1 MPSTRN
7 AVVTKLKEEL
17 DSTIKLVVH
26 ARESLDNE
34 LDSEWAQK
42 KLSVDEKF
50 LKKLAQLTASFN
62 SLTESKI
69 RLDKA
74 EKAMERD
81 LTPAEEQ
88 EAVVGYLAS
97 LKPQEAWDVF
107 NASRR
112 LRNDPDLQMEVAQEI
127 MEKHAG
133 ALQKLAD

>member
-7 AVVTKLKEEL
+7 AVITKLKDEL
-17 DSTIKLVVH
+17 DAAIKLVVH

-42 KLSVDEKF
+42 KLSVDANF
-50 LKKLAQLTASFN
+50 LKKLAALTSSFS
-62 SLTESKI
+62 SLTDSKI

-88 EAVVGYLAS
+88 EAVVGYLAG
-97 LKPQEAWDVF
+97 LKPQDAWDVF
-107 NASRR
+107 NAARR
-112 LRNDPDLQMEVAQEI
+112 MRTGDVGNDATAEPIDS
-127 MEKHAG
+127 
-133 ALQKLAD
+133 

>member
-7 AVVTKLKEEL
+7 AVITKLKEEL
-17 DSTIKLVVH
+17 DAAIKLVVH

-42 KLSVDEKF
+42 KLSVDANF

-112 LRNDPDLQMEVAQEI
+112 MRKDPETEAVRLGLMVEQDADDCGRNSD
-127 MEKHAG
+127 
-133 ALQKLAD
+133 

>member
-7 AVVTKLKEEL
+7 QIIVRLKEEL
-17 DSTIKLVVH
+17 DSAIKLVVH
-26 ARESLDNE
+26 ARESLENE

-81 LTPAEEQ
+81 MTPEEER
-88 EAVVGYLAS
+88 EAVVLYLAS
-97 LKPQEAWDVF
+97 MKGGEAMEIY
-107 NASRR
+107 NKSCR
-112 LRNDPDLQMEVAQEI
+112 LRKDPYMPLEPAN
-127 MEKHAG
+127 A
-133 ALQKLAD
+133 AAS

>member
-7 AVVTKLKEEL
+7 AVITKLKEEL
-17 DSTIKLVVH
+17 DAAIKLVVH

-42 KLSVDEKF
+42 KLSVDANF

-88 EAVVGYLAS
+88 EAVVGYLAQ

-133 ALQKLAD
+133 TLQKLAD

>member
-1 MPSTRN
+1 MLSKN
-7 AVVTKLKEEL
+7 EVIVKLKVEL
-17 DSTIKLVVH
+17 DAAIKLVVH

-42 KLSVDEKF
+42 KLSVDANF

-81 LTPAEEQ
+81 LTAEEEA
-88 EAVVGYLAS
+88 EAVVGYLAM
-97 LKPQEAWDVF
+97 LTPQAAWDVF

-112 LRNDPDLQMEVAQEI
+112 KRKDPESEALRQSLMEAED
-127 MEKHAG
+127 
-133 ALQKLAD
+133 ADSD

>member
-7 AVVTKLKEEL
+7 AVITKLKTEL
-17 DSTIKLVVH
+17 DAAISLVVH

-34 LDSEWAQK
+34 LDSEWARK
-42 KLSVDEKF
+42 KLSVDAQF

-88 EAVVGYLAS
+88 EAVVGYLAQ

-107 NASRR
+107 NAARR
-112 LRNDPDLQMEVAQEI
+112 LRKGDD
-127 MEKHAG
+127 AG
-133 ALQKLAD
+133 IDTEQPIDS

>member
-1 MPSTRN
+1 VPSTRN
-7 AVVTKLKEEL
+7 AVITKLKEEL
-17 DSTIKLVVH
+17 DAAIKLVVH

-50 LKKLAQLTASFN
+50 LKKLSQLTASFN

-97 LKPQEAWDVF
+97 LKPQQAWDVF

-112 LRNDPDLQMEVAQEI
+112 MRIDPETEEVRLRLMVEQD
-127 MEKHAG
+127 
-133 ALQKLAD
+133 ADGLKIASE